1 MRNLKNFRKFNTKNT
16 DRFFHFKFWFLDDQ
30 NLAKT
35 LKIETSDSAAG
46 DVYIVRPSS
55 QFNLTKPNCKLCD
68 YDYSSS
74 KILTSEDIL
83 RDASG
88 SQAYAK
94 ILEHAFNSPIIV
106 RDYMQ
111 FAVLNQKFKTNA
123 LVVYCDPDEDP
134 AFYRKVL
141 KTLVSARKAL
151 PINLIPDESGQ
162 LQKQQRHADVLLVL
176 STVRNLMPIAK
187 LHEEGPQALFVTPEE
202 NIVNLFN
209 STLSHLEKVEG
220 LTKDEYI

>member
-1 MRNLKNFRKFNTKNT
+1 MIAYVPEHLREQTMRNLKNFRKFNTKNT

-83 RDASG
+83 RDVSG
-88 SQAYAK
+88 S
-94 ILEHAFNSPIIV
+94 
-106 RDYMQ
+106 
-111 FAVLNQKFKTNA
+111 
-123 LVVYCDPDEDP
+123 
-134 AFYRKVL
+134 
-141 KTLVSARKAL
+141 
-151 PINLIPDESGQ
+151 
-162 LQKQQRHADVLLVL
+162 
-176 STVRNLMPIAK
+176 
-187 LHEEGPQALFVTPEE
+187 
-202 NIVNLFN
+202 
-209 STLSHLEKVEG
+209 
-220 LTKDEYI
+220 